1 MSCTLSGKAS
11 LTCWRAKCCKIAS
24 WKSFYSLIHTAHKVS
39 FRFDASTKKLFIS
52 CDYCIL
58 FACLSYKDLKQML
71 KILSY
76 RSSNIQI
83 KCIRKTSINLIK
95 YSTLHET
102 YFALK
107 YNNRF
112 LLWLLLPGNI
122 ILFFRSDCR
131 KINMNFLVVNKKSV
145 TT

>member
-1 MSCTLSGKAS
+1 MSCTLSGKVS

-39 FRFDASTKKLFIS
+39 FRFDASAKKLFIS
-52 CDYCIL
+52 YDYCIL
-58 FACLSYKDLKQML
+58 FACLSYRDLKQML

-83 KCIRKTSINLIK
+83 KCIRKASINLIK

-107 YNNRF
+107 YNTVF
-112 LLWLLLPGNI
+112 YCDCSWQGT
-122 ILFFRSDCR
+122 LFYFSDLTEGR
-131 KINMNFLVVNKKSV
+131 
-145 TT
+145 